1 MQFPFSKIGFK
12 QRTFGGGGAGGSG
25 SGSGGGNNNN
35 SSNNNSSNNNR
46 PAPAPRTTAQ
56 VQADINRTLK
66 ETGGTWNSDLNKLV
80 AERTASQAAPSPAPS
95 NRVASGPA
103 PSNNNNSN
111 NNVTVASSDP
121 RTAFELLAQS
131 QNAGT
136 FAPPS
141 GDDSL
146 ASLLTPTRL
155 APGAGPATA
164 SRTAAQVQAEIN
176 AALKDSGGE
185 WTSGLNKLVAERTAL
200 SGASPAAAS
209 NITVSTSDASNPAAP
224 PKTTTTLTTEQL
236 AANSDGKYGY
246 YRVDTGEYVPPGI
259 DKENGGGPDYGG
271 VSFGSGGGA
280 ELDLDADQY
289 ISEAEMASG
298 RTPENPNGLT
308 QNLWSNISNGIK
320 ATPLGSGINPTGIA
334 GYFDRAPFGLGLVNA
349 ARTASP
355 PSYIRPDSS
364 LPAQSDPAYANLNLW
379 WEGDQYQS
387 PTTATNTGPA
397 PRATAAESILNNNN
411 DGTGGGTRPADGTT
425 SGGPGR
431 APAPE
436 GYMYDANGVL
446 IPIPVQSGQPINS
459 NLSYQPGQTTVAT
472 MNNYANP
479 FTAALPVSQSDA
491 FTPPSLAQIQG
502 VPSPY
507 AQQQTAF
514 EQMQQPPVLFPN
526 SLV

>member
-1 MQFPFSKIGFK
+1 MQFPFLKIGFK
-12 QRTFGGGGAGGSG
+12 QRTFGGGDK
-25 SGSGGGNNNN
+25 GGGG
-35 SSNNNSSNNNR
+35 NNNSSNNNR
-46 PAPAPRTTAQ
+46 PAPAPAPAPRTTAQ

-103 PSNNNNSN
+103 PSNNNNS
-111 NNVTVASSDP
+111 VTVASSDP

-209 NITVSTSDASNPAAP
+209 NITVSTKDASNPAAP
-224 PKTTTTLTTEQL
+224 PKTTTTLTSEQL

-246 YRVDTGEYVPPGI
+246 YRVDTGEYVSPAQDRI
-259 DKENGGGPDYGG
+259 NGGGPDYGG
-271 VSFGSGGGA
+271 VAFGSGGGA
-280 ELDLDADQY
+280 ELDLNNDRY
-289 ISEAEMASG
+289 ISEAELSAG
-298 RTPENPNGLT
+298 RTPENPNGLQ
-308 QNLWSNISNGIK
+308 QNLWSGISTAIG

-379 WEGDQYQS
+379 WEGDQYKDAQGNPIVYPEAPVAVPRFENYDS
-387 PTTATNTGPA
+387 PNEVLSGGSAPGGPGRAPA
-397 PRATAAESILNNNN
+397 P
-411 DGTGGGTRPADGTT
+411 
-425 SGGPGR
+425 GGPGR

-491 FTPPSLAQIQG
+491 FTPPSLAQLQG
-502 VPSPY
+502 VQSPY